1 MRLKTGWL
9 GAWVGTVLLLAAGCA
24 PRGVSV
30 PDLSPERRQ
39 ARYESRLAQR
49 DAQVMVSANL
59 SLWASGSKLP
69 DLPGVQAR
77 LLVAAPDAFRLR
89 VESLFGTALD
99 VSARGDSVTAYV
111 PPRRIGLE
119 TFAARD
125 SLGVE
130 DPGGLGVRLWSATW
144 SPPADSWKTAQWEDS
159 LLVLTWSEASGRV
172 RLGVGS
178 SGLPAWAEVES
189 GAGTHA
195 RYTAWSLVDG
205 VHWPATMTIDGAD
218 GAWQV
223 DCRIGNV
230 RFAPHADPDLM
241 AVRIPGDAERVT
253 RAELRRAIDRLGK
266 L

>member
-1 MRLKTGWL
+1 VRLTTWRL
-9 GAWVGTVLLLAAGCA
+9 LACVGLALLLAAGCA

-49 DAQVMVSANL
+49 DAQVMVSSNV

-89 VESLFGTALD
+89 VGSLFGTALD

-119 TFAARD
+119 TFAARE
-125 SLGVE
+125 SLGIE
-130 DPGGLGVRLWSATW
+130 DPGGIGVRLWNATW
-144 SPPADSWKTAQWEDS
+144 APPADSWKTARWEDS
-159 LLVLTWSEASGRV
+159 LLVLTWTEASGRV

-178 SGLPAWAEVES
+178 SGLPAWAEIES

-195 RYTAWSLVDG
+195 HYTAWSVVGG
-205 VHWPATMTIDGAD
+205 VHWPSTMTIEGAD

-230 RFAPHADPDLM
+230 RFAPHADPELM
-241 AVRIPGDAERVT
+241 AVRLPGDAERVT
-253 RAELRRAIDRLGK
+253 RAELRRAIGRLGK